1 MITNGKKRKTT
12 DTPAPKIIGKV
23 VSRHWTGYISYDVTK
38 KETDFKGNT
47 FLTTTTPY
55 EDKGMMILVECADF
69 VFLPAK

>member
-1 MITNGKKRKTT
+1 MITNGKKRKI

-23 VSRHWTGYISYDVTK
+23 VSRHCGGGHSYDVTK